1 MSDDWAN
8 EANTFGNGG
17 GGSVYGKNNDM
28 GGGAS
33 TTSASTD
40 VADRTA
46 IISSR
51 LKTIYRKHVLPVEKR
66 FRYDYFYESPL
77 LTDVEFDSKPQVM
90 LVGQYSVGKTS
101 FIRYILGRDF
111 PGQRIGPE
119 PTTDRFTVLLNGPEE
134 RTIPG
139 NALSVHPDLPFRGL
153 ERFGVS
159 FLSRFEG
166 SQLPSSVLKSVTLID
181 TPGILSGEKQRNN
194 RGYDFTKVVSWFAER
209 ADLIILLFD
218 AHKLDISDELKGTID
233 ALAGHEDKIRC
244 ILNKADQIDRQQLM
258 RVYGALLWSLG
269 KTMTSPEVARV
280 YVGSFWEKDLQNK
293 DNADLFEAE
302 EKDLMNDLAVLP
314 RQSAVR
320 KINELVK
327 RIRKVKTLSYI
338 IGYLKQQMPAL
349 MGKEKKQA
357 KLISD
362 LPQVFRVILK
372 RHNLSPGDFPDIG
385 AFSAKLK
392 DVKFSE
398 FQPLKQ
404 DQIEHLEHCLTVD
417 IPKLMEELPS
427 EKDTPE
433 ALLRKMGGSE
443 AASNPNREN
452 VPMPTQSSK
461 FGKGND
467 SGGNNPFGYNAENQ
481 ESYWALQDSAE
492 RLYEQFQSLGPEGG
506 FLPPSVARDV
516 LTKTG
521 LQKEQLRQIW
531 NLSDIDRDGFLDH
544 HEYVVAMF
552 LCDAVIQKGRP
563 IPAVLPMSIVP
574 PKKKHLVKGK
584 VETSDGF
591 DGNENRMTNFSRS

>member
-1 MSDDWAN
+1 MSDDWTQ
-8 EANTFGNGG
+8 EASNYVPGAVPA
-17 GGSVYGKNNDM
+17 SSS
-28 GGGAS
+28 GGAP
-33 TTSASTD
+33 SAVTD
-40 VADRTA
+40 TQDRTA
-46 IISSR
+46 IVAAK
-51 LKTIYRKHVLPVEKR
+51 LKQIYKKAVLPVEKR
-66 FRYDYFYESPL
+66 FRYDYFFESPFL
-77 LTDVEFDSKPQVM
+77 SDVEFDAKPQVM

-101 FIRYILGRDF
+101 FIRYLLGRDF

-166 SQLPSSVLKSVTLID
+166 SQLPSSVLKSISLID
-181 TPGILSGEKQRNN
+181 TPGILSGEKQRVN

-218 AHKLDISDELKGTID
+218 AHKLDISDELKGAID
-233 ALAGHEDKIRC
+233 ALKGHEDKIRC

-269 KTMTSPEVARV
+269 KTMSSPEVARV
-280 YVGSFWEKDLQNK
+280 YVGSFWEENLVNL
-293 DNADLFEAE
+293 DNADLFEME
-302 EKDLMNDLAVLP
+302 EKDLMKDLAILP

-338 IGYLKQQMPAL
+338 IGYLKSQMPAI
-349 MGKEKKQA
+349 MGKEKKQQ
-357 KLISD
+357 KLIDD
-362 LPQVFRVILK
+362 LPNVFRTIMK
-372 RHNLSPGDFPDIG
+372 KYNLSPGDFPDISS
-385 AFSAKLK
+385 FSAKLR
-392 DVKFSE
+392 DTKFSE
-398 FQPLKQ
+398 FAALRD
-404 DQIEHLEHCLTVD
+404 DQIQLLEKTMNTD
-417 IPKLMEELPS
+417 IPKLMEQLPS

-433 ALLRKMGGSE
+433 ILRQKMGSMNV
-443 AASNPNREN
+443 SNPNGAN
-452 VPMPTQSSK
+452 VPVPLRADK
-461 FGKGND
+461 FGKKVE
-467 SGGNNPFGYNAENQ
+467 SSSANPFGYAADNE

-492 RLYEQFQSLGPEGG
+492 RLYDSFEALGPEGG
-506 FLPPSVARDV
+506 FLPPNVAKEV
-516 LTKTG
+516 LLKTG
-521 LQKEQLRQIW
+521 LEKEQLRQIW

-563 IPAVLPMSIVP
+563 IPSELPTSVVP
-574 PKKKHLVKGK
+574 PTKRELLNAARGA
-584 VETSDGF
+584 DG
-591 DGNENRMTNFSRS
+591 M